1 VVIERCKDLS
11 IIDIPSRRFTAEFSA
26 MVDKLVAVR
35 TKSGKEYSGRLVGY
49 ESSNYSIVLAD
60 AKDMAGNEYH
70 RIIIY
75 GSTISE
81 IFLIEEPLDL
91 GELARRLEERF
102 PRMVKYYPD
111 SRVILVMDKIRVTEK
126 GVEGS
131 GPMAERVKDIFN
143 DFIEKAKAKK

>member
-1 VVIERCKDLS
+1 LS

-35 TKSGKEYSGRLVGY
+35 TRDGREYSGKLVGY
-49 ESSNYSIVLAD
+49 ESTNYSIVLSD
-60 AKDMAGNEYH
+60 AKDSAGNEYS
-70 RIIIY
+70 RIILY
-75 GSTISE
+75 GDVISE

-102 PRMVKYYPD
+102 PKMVKYYPE
-111 SRVILVMDKIRVTEK
+111 SRVIVVMDRIRVTER

-131 GPMAERVKDIFN
+131 GPVAERVKDIFD
-143 DFIEKAKAKK
+143 DFIAKAKAKKAQ